1 MPTLNQLVE
10 CFAVR
15 RTESQVMPPTA
26 VPKVAEAN
34 TETELAVALRTS
46 FHGIMGALIIIRSR
60 LLFGGAPP

>member
-1 MPTLNQLVE
+1 LPTLNQLVE

-34 TETELAVALRTS
+34 TETELAVALRTT
-46 FHGIMGALIIIRSR
+46 FHGILER
-60 LLFGGAPP
+60 